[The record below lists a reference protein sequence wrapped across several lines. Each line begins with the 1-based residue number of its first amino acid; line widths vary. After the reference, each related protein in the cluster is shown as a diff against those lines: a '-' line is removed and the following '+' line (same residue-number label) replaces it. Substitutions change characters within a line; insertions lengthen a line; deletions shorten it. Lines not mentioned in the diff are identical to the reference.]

1 MKQSYIDSIDVL
13 IAIFW
18 LAVIIII
25 SNSAKSRIKNKEVK
39 AYYNYALFFKLF
51 LALIYALV
59 YIYYFGGG
67 DTTAYWDGA
76 VSLNKLLFHNPTNF
90 IEHLISEPTEVL
102 RIKHFSKETG
112 YPPGW
117 IYREQEAWF
126 VCKVTSFVSLIAF
139 RSYLAGTFIY
149 AYAVAAISMKLFDLV
164 YRMKLHTIRT
174 LAFAILFIPSVAFW
188 CSGVS
193 KDTLTYWSILQM
205 LVFFLS
211 YFVFNEPKSI
221 WNWTLLA
228 LSVFILYHTRVFILV
243 ATIIPLAMAYST
255 RLTKK
260 YEDNAFVKFSI
271 RILIITGGFGFFFL
285 FLRSG
290 FANELVSEA
299 QIVQQDFK
307 NNVTYTGK
315 RYEINTTDASPTGLL
330 RAFPISVFY
339 GIYKPLPYEA
349 LSPTL
354 IFNGIESAI
363 LLYLTL
369 LFLFQSLFKNIR
381 IITSNEFLVF
391 SFLFVILI
399 GFMAGFSSVLYG
411 VLVRIRAPLLPFIFL
426 ILTTRKSEIK
436 NSDTID

>member
-1 MKQSYIDSIDVL
+1 MQKSYFQIIDIPIIIL
-13 IAIFW
+13 W
-18 LAVIIII
+18 LAIIFIL
-25 SNSAKSRIKNKEVK
+25 SNFVKSRIKNEEVK
-39 AYYNYALFFKLF
+39 GYYNYALLFKLF
-51 LALIYALV
+51 LSLAYALV
-59 YIYYFGGG
+59 YIFYFGGG

-126 VCKVTSFVSLIAF
+126 VCKVTSFVSLITF
-139 RSYLAGTFIY
+139 RSYIAGTFVY
-149 AYAVAAISMKLFDLV
+149 AYAIAAISMKLFDLV
-164 YRMKLHTIRT
+164 YRMKLHSIRT

-193 KDTLTYWSILQM
+193 KDALTYWAILQM

-211 YFVFNEPKSI
+211 YFVFNESKSI
-221 WNWTLLA
+221 WNWILLV
-228 LSVFILYHTRVFILV
+228 LSVFLLYHTRVFILV
-243 ATIIPLAMAYST
+243 ATFIPLAMAYST

-260 YEDNAFVKFSI
+260 YEDNAFVKFSF
-271 RILIITGGFGFFFL
+271 RILIVVGGFGLFFL

-290 FANELVSEA
+290 FANKLVSEA

-307 NNVTYTGK
+307 NNVNYTGK
-315 RYEINTTDASPTGLL
+315 RYEINTSDASPAGLL
-330 RAFPISVFY
+330 RAFPTSVFY
-339 GIYKPLPYEA
+339 GIYKPLLYEA

-354 IFNGIESAI
+354 IFNGIESTI

-369 LFLFQSLFKNIR
+369 LFLFRGLIKNIR
-381 IITSNEFLVF
+381 IISSNEFLVF
-391 SFLFVILI
+391 SLLFVILI
-399 GFMAGFSSVLYG
+399 SFMAGFSSVLYG

-426 ILTTRKSEIK
+426 ILTIRKSELK
-436 NSDTID
+436 NSEID